1 MAMPFVKVKN
11 KAQISRV
18 AQLAK
23 DIWVEYY
30 PAIISQGQ
38 ITYMIDT
45 FQSPAA
51 IESQITEGMQYYLMV
66 TDGEEIGY
74 LAYTAEQGNV
84 LFLSKIY
91 ITRDFR
97 NKGKG
102 REAFEFITQQASN
115 SRCNKIWLTVNKNNK
130 AAIDKYL
137 KIGFTITESV
147 KKEIGNGFYMDD
159 YVMEYRV

>member
-23 DIWVEYY
+23 DIWEEYY

-38 ITYMIDT
+38 IAYMIDT

-51 IESQITEGMQYYLMV
+51 IESQIAEGMQYYLTV

-115 SRCNKIWLTVNKNNK
+115 SCCNKIWLTVNKHNK